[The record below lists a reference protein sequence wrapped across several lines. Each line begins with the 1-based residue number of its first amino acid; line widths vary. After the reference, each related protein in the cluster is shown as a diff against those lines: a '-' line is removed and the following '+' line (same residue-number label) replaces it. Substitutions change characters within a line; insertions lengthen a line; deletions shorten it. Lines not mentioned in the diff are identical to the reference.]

1 VKRIYI
7 GLDVHKETTTLAAVR
22 DDGKVHSVDVVATT
36 AAALIDAMNR
46 LEGERWVCTEEGT
59 QSQWVHDTLRPHVA
73 QLVVTMPVR
82 KYGPK
87 SDARDAKALAERL
100 RRGTL
105 ENVVYKGAG
114 PYAALRECVR
124 AHRMIT
130 RDVVRAKNRLAA
142 LFRGRG
148 LHAKNSDL
156 YDAKTRGKWIAELPP
171 AYRPLAEMIG
181 AELDSLQ
188 PLYDQAEERLRD
200 EASHHAIIERLM
212 TVPCIGVTRAAYI
225 VGTVVTPH
233 RFRSKRQFWSYCGLA
248 VVTSSSADW
257 TFEAGRMVRSH
268 RQQTRGL
275 NANRN
280 STLKLVFKGAAMHVS
295 ALDDEHPLKQD
306 YLQLVARG
314 LDPSVARVTMARRLA
329 ATTLALWKRQ
339 EVYDPSKRYRPP
351 KTA

>member
-1 VKRIYI
+1 MKRIYL
-7 GLDVHKETTTLAAVR
+7 GLDVHKETTTIAAVGE
-22 DDGKVHSVDVVATT
+22 DGKVASVSVAPTT
-36 AAALIDAMNR
+36 AEALVAAVKQQA
-46 LEGERWVCTEEGT
+46 GEVWVCTEEGT
-59 QSQWVHDTLRPHVA
+59 QSQWVHDTLRPHAA
-73 QLVVTMPVR
+73 QVVVTMPVR

-124 AHRMIT
+124 GHRMIT
-130 RDVVRAKNRLAA
+130 RDVIRAKNRLGA

-148 LHAKNSDL
+148 LHAETSRL
-156 YDAKTRGKWIAELPP
+156 YEAATRPRWIAELPT

-181 AELDSLQ
+181 AELDALQ
-188 PLYDQAEERLRD
+188 PLYDEAEARLRD
-200 EASHHAIIERLM
+200 EASHHAVIERLM
-212 TVPCIGVTRAAYI
+212 TVPCIGVIRAAYI

-248 VVTSSSADW
+248 VVTASSADW
-257 TFEAGRMVRSH
+257 QIEAGRMVRSH
-268 RQQTRGL
+268 RRQTRGL

-280 STLKLVFKGAAMHVS
+280 ATLKMVFKGAAMHVS
-295 ALDDEHPLKQD
+295 ALADEHPLKQD

-314 LDPSVARVTMARRLA
+314 LEPAVARVTMARRLA
-329 ATTLALWKRQ
+329 ATTLALWKRE

-351 KTA
+351 KMA